1 MAACKDF
8 ERIFPSTLSYTYFQ
22 FFDQV
27 LTFLPSLPSLIQLSY
42 YDKLLDA
49 AEHLVVA
56 QGRPFLNKE
65 VISLNL
71 LLE

>member
-1 MAACKDF
+1 MAACQDF

-22 FFDQV
+22 FFNQV
-27 LTFLPSLPSLIQLSY
+27 STFIPSMIQVSY

-56 QGRPFLNKE
+56 QGRAFLNQE
-65 VISLNL
+65 VTNFDL